1 MTALAPAAELTR
13 EGARRIPAARRGRWL
28 AIGLYAAL
36 AVTIGAP
43 LLVAFLW
50 TVVDPKAGWFAHMC
64 CRAAGSCI
72 IGWRTPMTPA

>member
-50 TVVDPKAGWFAHMC
+50 TVVDPKAGWFAPNVLP
-64 CRAAGSCI
+64 RG
-72 IGWRTPMTPA
+72 G